1 MKRLT
6 MAAFAACVTVFL
18 LHSPAVAKYP
28 EKAIQVIVPA
38 KAGGSSDLLAR
49 MFQKAFNE
57 GGLLGAPMAIV
68 NVPGAGLSIG
78 SRRVKDAKPDGYTF
92 LLTHVALLSRQASG
106 LSDFGYKDF
115 EPVAQSVGFCVVAS
129 VKDDSPYKTL
139 GELLKEAKGKPDS
152 VIFGANLGALNHM
165 AGLTLQG
172 SSAGSVFRFVQ
183 IGGGAKNFA
192 AMKGGHIQ
200 LSTFGAPL
208 YNKFRS
214 GGIRGLAIL
223 ANERHPLL
231 ADLPTA
237 KEQGF
242 DANFCVENFWFAPK
256 GTPQVAIDHFAGALE
271 KALQT
276 EGIKKQ
282 LRDGFSTPSYLKGA
296 AFKAKLEK
304 AYERISPIAKRA
316 TKK

>member
-1 MKRLT
+1 MKRLAL
-6 MAAFAACVTVFL
+6 AAFAACVTILL
-18 LHSPAVAKYP
+18 LHSPASAKYP
-28 EKAIQVIVPA
+28 EKAIQIVVPA

-49 MFQKAFNE
+49 MFQKAFKE
-57 GGLLGAPMAIV
+57 GDLLGAPLAIV

-115 EPVAQSVGFCVVAS
+115 EPVAQSVGFCVVAA
-129 VKDDSPYKTL
+129 VRDDSPYKTL
-139 GELLKEAKGKPDS
+139 GDLLKDAKGKPDT

-172 SSAGSVFRFVQ
+172 SSAGSVLRFVQ
-183 IGGGAKNFA
+183 IGGGAKTYA
-192 AMKGGHIQ
+192 ALKGEHIQ
-200 LSTFGAPL
+200 LTTFGAPL
-208 YNKFRS
+208 YNKFRN
-214 GGIRGLAIL
+214 GGVRGLAIL
-223 ANERHPLL
+223 SDQRHPRL

-242 DANFCVENFWFAPK
+242 DANFCVDNFWFAPK
-256 GTPQVAIDHFAGALE
+256 GTPQAAIDHFAGAVE
-271 KALQT
+271 KALAT
-276 EGIKKQ
+276 EAVKKQ
-282 LRDGFSTPSYLKGA
+282 LRDGFSTPSFLKGA

-304 AYERISPIAKRA
+304 AYDRIAPIAKRA